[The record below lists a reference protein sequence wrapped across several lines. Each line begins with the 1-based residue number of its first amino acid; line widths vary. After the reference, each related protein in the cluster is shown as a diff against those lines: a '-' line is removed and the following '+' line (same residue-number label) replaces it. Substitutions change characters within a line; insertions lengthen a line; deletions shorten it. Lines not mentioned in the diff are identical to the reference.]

1 MKWLMIVGVVLM
13 LVGGALMVK
22 GFVTVEDKHEVNV
35 LGAELSVTETD
46 RKAIPMAL
54 SGTLLGVGALLT
66 VIAAV
71 RSRAR

>member
-13 LVGGALMVK
+13 LAGGALMVK

>member
-22 GFVTVEDKHEVNV
+22 GFVSVEDKHEVNV
-35 LGAELSVTETD
+35 LGAEFSETETD
-46 RKAIPMAL
+46 RKAIPVAL
-54 SGTLLGVGALLT
+54 SGTILGVGALLT

>member
-22 GFVTVEDKHEVNV
+22 GFVSVEDKHEVNV
-35 LGAELSVTETD
+35 LGAEFSVTETD
-46 RKAIPMAL
+46 RKAIPVAL
-54 SGTLLGVGALLT
+54 SGTILGVGALLT